1 MSVIKWKIPQ
11 HTNKGQ
17 WHNFETTLSH
27 SPSRESNKY
36 LSPIS
41 VTNPKLRQL
50 RWSWTLAGHTHSL
63 SHSSKSSK
71 IKKVFHFGMQNIR
84 AWPCHRHYQSFYYSQ
99 FPSSLKTPHERVHC
113 STCPTAPKSLRRC
126 FTEKNLAVVRKSSS
140 YFPGSQLGG
149 RFTAKLRSLSISG
162 FR

>member
-1 MSVIKWKIPQ
+1 MLLYLVRRFQRFLRNLKSLSWCRARSV
-11 HTNKGQ
+11 GV
-17 WHNFETTLSH
+17 FENIG
-27 SPSRESNKY
+27 EFIQFAN
-36 LSPIS
+36 
-41 VTNPKLRQL
+41 L

-113 STCPTAPKSLRRC
+113 STCPTAPKSLCRC
-126 FTEKNLAVVRKSSS
+126 FTDKNVAVVRKSYSH
-140 YFPGSQLGG
+140 FPGSQLGG